1 MAILGGLLLLFAWGL
16 TWLAARA
23 VLAQVGERRL
33 GVVSGFAVALLYTLP
48 NLLGPWLLD
57 LRLAVLATAIVSA
70 LTVRALWR
78 RGGPESPGSA
88 AFSRPTQLG
97 LLVLVAL
104 VTWASFG
111 GYFWDEWNCH
121 DPLVAVMARGLFPP
135 EHPLFPGEP
144 FRYHYGFDLLA
155 AQVRACAGL
164 PLGAAIDVVNVALFV
179 VLLWVGRDVGESLGG
194 RLGAQLGPFIIPL
207 GTGFLEVLLFGDSGW
222 MSLKES
228 PFPASYGQAVPPPML
243 SNFFQHPQGVG
254 MPVSLAVLLLFADR
268 WEIGRPRRLVGAAL
282 LGMLALGQ
290 IVYFGLLGL
299 ALGAVSVE
307 RALRGR
313 RWRELPIDLGLLLL
327 ALGLAKLSGG
337 FFAPGPQLP
346 SMMIYGQGLWSDPWF
361 HVVGRLGVYFGL
373 ALLAVPA
380 AIYWAFRRPA
390 PLRTAALV
398 AGLVG
403 LVVPLSMTY
412 RDSWDI
418 VKFFSAFGFFA
429 NVLTIELLVALKSRR
444 ALLVICTILTLST
457 GVVWLLRMS
466 VFDGRFG
473 VPAMHFPPPALIGQ
487 QAAEALQPHLGPK
500 DRVYSRRVELGLAGG
515 LLTPGFDHQ
524 RLGQGFILD
533 RPAHER
539 LLAAAEQ
546 ARRTLDPA
554 ALTTLGVRVLALW
567 PEDLAQLT
575 PNAKAALQDPNRFL
589 PLAKVTAPDGR
600 VEFYW
605 IVGAPPAGR

>member
-1 MAILGGLLLLFAWGL
+1 MAIIGGLLLLFAWGL

-23 VLAQVGERRL
+23 LLAQVGERRL
-33 GVVSGFAVALLYTLP
+33 GVVSGFAVAALYTLP

-70 LTVRALWR
+70 LTVYALWR
-78 RGGPESPGSA
+78 RGGPESPSSA
-88 AFSRPTQLG
+88 PWWWPTKVA
-97 LLVLVAL
+97 LLLLVAL
-104 VTWASFG
+104 VAWASFAG
-111 GYFWDEWNCH
+111 HFWDEWNGH

-164 PLGAAIDVVNVALFV
+164 PLATSIDVVNVALFV
-179 VLLWVGRDVGESLGG
+179 VLLWVSRDVGESLAGP
-194 RLGAQLGPFIIPL
+194 LGAQLGPLVIPL

-254 MPVSLAVLLLFADR
+254 MPVSLSVLLLFADR
-268 WEIGRPRRLVGAAL
+268 WRPSRARRLVGAVL
-282 LGMLALGQ
+282 LGMLGLGQ

-299 ALGAVSVE
+299 ALGAVSLE
-307 RALRGR
+307 RAFRGR
-313 RWRELPIDLGLLLL
+313 ALKELPLDLGLLLL
-327 ALGLAKLSGG
+327 ALALAKLSGG
-337 FFAPGPQLP
+337 FFAPGPELP
-346 SMMIYGQGLWSDPWF
+346 SLMIYGQGLWSDPWF
-361 HVVGRLGVYFGL
+361 HIVGRLGVYFGL
-373 ALLAVPA
+373 ALLAVPS
-380 AIYWAFRRPA
+380 AIYWAIRRPT

-398 AGLVG
+398 AGLIG

-412 RDSWDI
+412 QGSWDI

-429 NVLTIELLVALKSRR
+429 NVLTVELLAALRGRR
-444 ALLVICTILTLST
+444 ALLILCTTLTLST

-466 VFDGRFG
+466 VFDGRWG
-473 VPAMHFPPPALIGQ
+473 VPAMHFPPPSLIGQ
-487 QAAEALQPHLGPK
+487 RTAEALAPHIGPK
-500 DRVYSRRVELGLAGG
+500 DRVYSRRVELGLSGG
-515 LLTPGFDHQ
+515 LLTPGFEHVH
-524 RLGQGFILD
+524 LGHSFILD

-539 LLAAAEQ
+539 LLAAAER
-546 ARRTLDPA
+546 ARRTLDPE
-554 ALTTLGVRVLALW
+554 ALATLGVRVLALW

-589 PLAKVTAPDGR
+589 PLTKVTAPDGR
-600 VEFYW
+600 VELYW

>member
-1 MAILGGLLLLFAWGL
+1 MAILGGLLLLLAWGL

-23 VLAQVGERRL
+23 ILAQVGERRL
-33 GVVSGFAVALLYTLP
+33 GVVSGFAVACSYTLP

-57 LRLAVLATAIVSA
+57 LRLAVLALAIVSA
-70 LTVRALWR
+70 LTVWALWR
-78 RGGPESPGSA
+78 RGGPDSPPSA
-88 AFSRPTQLG
+88 PFRASTRLG
-97 LLVLVAL
+97 LVLLVGL

-111 GYFWDEWNCH
+111 GHFWDEWNCH

-155 AQVRACAGL
+155 AQVRACVGL
-164 PLGAAIDVVNVALFV
+164 PLAASIDVVNVALFV
-179 VLLWVGRDVGESLGG
+179 VLLWVSRDVGESLGG
-194 RLGAQLGPFIIPL
+194 RLGAQLGPFVIPL

-222 MSLKES
+222 MSLKET

-268 WEIGRPRRLVGAAL
+268 WAPSRLRRAVGAAL

-299 ALGAVSVE
+299 ALGALSVE
-307 RALRGR
+307 RAWRGR
-313 RWRELPIDLGLLLL
+313 QWRELPLDLGLLLL
-327 ALGLAKLSGG
+327 ALGMAKLNGG

-361 HVVGRLGVYFGL
+361 HVLGRLGVYFGL
-373 ALLAVPA
+373 ALVALPVAL
-380 AIYWAFRRPA
+380 YWAVRRPQ
-390 PLRTAALV
+390 PLRSAAWV
-398 AGLVG
+398 AGVVG
-403 LVVPLSMTY
+403 LIVPLSMTY

-429 NVLTIELLVALKSRR
+429 NVLTIELLVALKPRR
-444 ALLVICTILTLST
+444 ALLILGTTLTLST
-457 GVVWLLRMS
+457 GVIWLLRMS

-473 VPAMHFPPPALIGQ
+473 VPAMHFPPPAQIGQ
-487 QAAEALQPHLGPK
+487 RAAEALAPHLGPK

-515 LLTPGFDHQ
+515 LLTPGFEHQ
-524 RLGQGFILD
+524 RMGQGFILD
-533 RPAHER
+533 RPAQER
-539 LLAAAEQ
+539 LYATAER
-546 ARRTLDPA
+546 ARRTLDPE
-554 ALTTLGVRVLALW
+554 ALQALEVRVLALW
-567 PEDLAQLT
+567 PEDRAQLT
-575 PNAKAALQDPNRFL
+575 PNAKAALQDPNRFR
-589 PLAKVTAPDGR
+589 PLTQVTAPDGK